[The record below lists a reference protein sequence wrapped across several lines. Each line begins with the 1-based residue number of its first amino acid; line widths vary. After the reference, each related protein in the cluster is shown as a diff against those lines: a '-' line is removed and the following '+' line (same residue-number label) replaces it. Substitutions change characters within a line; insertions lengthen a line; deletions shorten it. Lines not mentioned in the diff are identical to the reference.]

1 MRSPVIL
8 VVPNYRLNIYGW
20 LNGAEA
26 LANNATNLGLRDQ
39 LAALEWVQEHVA
51 AFGGDPKKVTIQG
64 ESAGAISIVSSA
76 WMVKD
81 KADPL
86 QALHMLNPA
95 FIGNSNS
102 TNSTTMI
109 NMNATVPVNATRPMN
124 ATAAPFRGAIMQSGA
139 MSTFPIGPANETRQP
154 IFDRISLLT
163 GCSNNASTA
172 YPSGNG
178 TAAFNQTEFECLRTL
193 PNELLFNAT
202 RTVLED
208 PMNAY
213 GNFPFGP
220 TIDFDLV
227 PGSPAALL
235 AEGKFAKNIPFISG
249 NMLDEGTL
257 FTPPTL
263 NTTAQ
268 LTTYIDEVLPRDPN
282 STVIST
288 LLSYYNNPADGSPFG
303 TGNSTFGLQS
313 ISPL

>member
-1 MRSPVIL
+1 MELTV
-8 VVPNYRLNIYGW
+8 
-20 LNGAEA
+20 
-26 LANNATNLGLRDQ
+26 
-39 LAALEWVQEHVA
+39 
-51 AFGGDPKKVTIQG
+51 
-64 ESAGAISIVSSA
+64 
-76 WMVKD
+76 
-81 KADPL
+81 L

-95 FIGNSNS
+95 FIGSSTNS
-102 TNSTTMI
+102 TNSTMMNTSSTGL
-109 NMNATVPVNATRPMN
+109 NATKPMN

-172 YPSGNG
+172 YPMGNG

-208 PMNAY
+208 PVNAY

-235 AEGKFAKNIPFISG
+235 AQGKFAKNIPFISG

-268 LTTYIDEVLPRDPN
+268 LIAYIDEVLPSDPN
-282 STVIST
+282 STVSTT
-288 LLSYYNNPADGSPFG
+288 LLSYYNNATEGSPFG

>member
-1 MRSPVIL
+1 M
-8 VVPNYRLNIYGW
+8 
-20 LNGAEA
+20 
-26 LANNATNLGLRDQ
+26 
-39 LAALEWVQEHVA
+39 
-51 AFGGDPKKVTIQG
+51 
-64 ESAGAISIVSSA
+64 
-76 WMVKD
+76 
-81 KADPL
+81 ADTL

-95 FIGNSNS
+95 FIGNS
-102 TNSTTMI
+102 TNSTGMMNSTTTMNTTMTAPI
-109 NMNATVPVNATRPMN
+109 NSN
-124 ATAAPFRGAIMQSGA
+124 ATASKNTTAPFRGAIMQSGA

-163 GCSNNASTA
+163 GCSTNASTA
-172 YPSGNG
+172 YPMANA
-178 TAAFNQTEFECLRTL
+178 TAQFNQTEFECLRTL
-193 PNELLFNAT
+193 PNDMLFNAT
-202 RTVLED
+202 RTVLDD

-227 PGSPAALL
+227 PASPAALL
-235 AEGKFAKNIPFISG
+235 AQGKFAKNIPFISG

-257 FTPPTL
+257 FTPPTI
-263 NTTAQ
+263 NTTAE

-303 TGNSTFGLQS
+303 TGNSTFGLTN